1 MPEGP
6 EKEALLQRLKDR
18 LGLKELPKKNPSP
31 GESKKV
37 EWQGLGKESGKPAQA
52 PADKEMP
59 KSENLTIRKA
69 PEAPKTE
76 APKMPEMKKEEKPY

>member
-6 EKEALLQRLKDR
+6 EKEALLQRLKER

-59 KSENLTIRKA
+59 KSEV
-69 PEAPKTE
+69 PKTE

>member
-6 EKEALLQRLKDR
+6 EKEALLQRLKER

-52 PADKEMP
+52 PVDKEMP
-59 KSENLTIRKA
+59 KSE
-69 PEAPKTE
+69 APKTE
-76 APKMPEMKKEEKPY
+76 ASKMPEMKKEEKPY